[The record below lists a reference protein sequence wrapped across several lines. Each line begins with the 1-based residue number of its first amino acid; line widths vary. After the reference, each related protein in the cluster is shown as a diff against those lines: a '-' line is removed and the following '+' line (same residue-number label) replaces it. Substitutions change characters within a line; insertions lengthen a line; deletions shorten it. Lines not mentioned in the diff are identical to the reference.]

1 MERIGVMNEVK
12 TIKTY
17 PFLLNGEWKSGTSER
32 TIEIES
38 PSGAET
44 VGEVQAMTEHEVNAA
59 VTGAKDAQQNWARKS
74 FDERAQLLYAWADQ
88 LLQMKDELAGA
99 IMKEVGKG
107 LASAEKEVVRTAD
120 FIKYTAEEGKRLHG
134 ELINGG
140 SFNAG
145 SANKF
150 ALVNRNPVGVILAIS
165 PFNYPVN
172 LSAAKIAPA
181 LIGGNAV
188 VFKPATQGAISGTL
202 MMKALDMAGLPSGL
216 VNLVTGK
223 GSEIGDHLITHPLID
238 FINFTGGTKTG
249 KSISQKASM
258 VPVILELGGKDPAI
272 VLNDADL
279 DKAAADIVSGGFS
292 YSGQRCTAI
301 KRVLVQDETAD
312 ELAAKIKAKME
323 GLKVGA
329 PEDNADV
336 TPLINSE
343 ATDYVTG
350 LIDDA
355 LEKGAKLI
363 SGNDREGNLIY
374 PTLLDDV
381 TKDME
386 IAWEEPFGPVIP
398 VIRVKSVEEAIQ
410 VANESEY
417 GLQASIFTKNME
429 QAIQI
434 GNELEVGSVQINGK
448 TERGPDHFPFLGV
461 KSSGVGVQGIRKS
474 IESMTREK
482 VTVLNMTQN

>member
-1 MERIGVMNEVK
+1 MNKVES
-12 TIKTY
+12 IKAY
-17 PFLLNGEWKSGTSER
+17 PFLLNGEWKSSTSER
-32 TIEIES
+32 TIEMQS
-38 PSGAET
+38 PSGA
-44 VGEVQAMTEHEVNAA
+44 GIPGKVQAMTESEVNTAL
-59 VTGAKDAQQNWARKS
+59 TGAKDAQKEWGRKS
-74 FDERAQLLYAWADQ
+74 FDERARLLYSWADQ
-88 LLQMKDELAGA
+88 LLLMKDEIAET

-107 LASAEKEVVRTAD
+107 LASAEKEVIRTAD

-140 SFNAG
+140 SFNSG

-150 ALVNRNPVGVILAIS
+150 ALVNRNPVGVVLAIS

-172 LSAAKIAPA
+172 LAAAKIAPA
-181 LIGGNAV
+181 LIAGNAV
-188 VFKPATQGAISGTL
+188 VFKPATQGAISGTR
-202 MMKALDMAGLPSGL
+202 MIEALDKAGLPSGL

-223 GSEIGDHLITHPLID
+223 GSEIGDYLITHPLVD
-238 FINFTGGTKTG
+238 LINFTGGSDTG
-249 KSISQKASM
+249 KSISEKASM

-272 VLNDADL
+272 VLEDADL
-279 DKAAADIVSGGFS
+279 DKAASDIVSGGFS

-301 KRVLVQDETAD
+301 KRVLVIDNKAD
-312 ELAAKIKAKME
+312 KLVENIKEKME
-323 GLKVGA
+323 SLKVGA

-336 TPLINSE
+336 TPLINRK
-343 ATDYVTG
+343 ATDFVTG
-350 LIDDA
+350 LIEDA
-355 LEKGAKLI
+355 IEKGARVV
-363 SGNDREGNLIY
+363 SGNHREGNLIY
-374 PTLLDDV
+374 PTLLDCV
-381 TKDME
+381 TKNMA

-398 VIRVKSVEEAIQ
+398 VIRVESVDEAIDI
-410 VANESEY
+410 ANESQY

-429 QAIQI
+429 QAIRI

-482 VTVLNMTQN
+482 VTVLNMSQG

>member
-1 MERIGVMNEVK
+1 MNELK
-12 TIKTY
+12 TMKAY
-17 PFLLNGEWKSGTSER
+17 PFLLNGEWKDSTSEKL
-32 TIEIES
+32 IGIES
-38 PSGAET
+38 PSGNDN

-59 VTGAKDAQQNWARKS
+59 IAGANDAQQNWARKS
-74 FDERAQLLYAWADQ
+74 FAARAQLLYAWAEQ
-88 LLQMKDELAGA
+88 LLEMKDELAA
-99 IMKEVGKG
+99 TIMKEVGKG
-107 LASAEKEVVRTAD
+107 LASAEKEVIRTAD

-150 ALVNRNPVGVILAIS
+150 ALVNRNPVGVVLAIS

-181 LIGGNAV
+181 LMGGNAV
-188 VFKPATQGAISGTL
+188 VFKPATQGAIGGTL
-202 MMKALDMAGLPSGL
+202 MVEALDKAGLPSGL

-223 GSEIGDHLITHPLID
+223 GSEIGDHLITHPQID
-238 FINFTGGTKTG
+238 LINFTGGSKTG

-272 VLNDADL
+272 VLEDADL

-312 ELAAKIKAKME
+312 ALLSKIKEKME

-336 TPLINSE
+336 TPLISSK
-343 ATDYVTG
+343 AADYVTG
-350 LIDDA
+350 LIEDA
-355 LEKGAKLI
+355 LEKGAALVK
-363 SGNDREGNLIY
+363 GNHRNGNLIY
-374 PTLLDDV
+374 PTLLDGV
-381 TKDME
+381 TKDMDV
-386 IAWEEPFGPVIP
+386 AWEEPFGPVIP
-398 VIRVKSVEEAIQ
+398 VIRVKNVEEAIHI
-410 VANESEY
+410 ANESEY
-417 GLQASIFTKNME
+417 GLQASIFTRNME
-429 QAIQI
+429 KAIHI

-482 VTVLNMTQN
+482 VTVLNMTQG

>member
-1 MERIGVMNEVK
+1 MNKVEV
-12 TIKTY
+12 INAY
-17 PFLLNGEWKSGTSER
+17 PFLLNGEWKDSTSER

-44 VGEVQAMTEHEVNAA
+44 PGVQAMTESEVNAA
-59 VTGAKDAQQNWARKS
+59 VTGAKDAQKNWARKS
-74 FDERAQLLYAWADQ
+74 FAERAQLLYAWADE
-88 LLQMKDELAGA
+88 LLLMKDEIAET

-107 LASAEKEVVRTAD
+107 FASAEKEVVRTAD
-120 FIKYTAEEGKRLHG
+120 FITYTAEEGKRLHG

-140 SFNAG
+140 SFNSG

-150 ALVNRNPVGVILAIS
+150 ALVNRNPVGVVLAIS

-172 LSAAKIAPA
+172 LAAAKIAPA

-188 VFKPATQGAISGTL
+188 VFKPATQGALSGTL
-202 MMKALDMAGLPSGL
+202 MIKALDMAGLPSGL

-223 GSEIGDHLITHPLID
+223 GSEIGDHLITHPQID
-238 FINFTGGTKTG
+238 LINFTGGSETG
-249 KSISQKASM
+249 KSISQKAAM

-272 VLNDADL
+272 VLEDADL
-279 DKAAADIVSGGFS
+279 DKAAADIVSGGYS

-301 KRVLVQDETAD
+301 KRVLVQDEKAD
-312 ELAAKIKAKME
+312 ALVANIKDKMDSLKI
-323 GLKVGA
+323 GA

-336 TPLINSE
+336 TPLISSK
-343 ATDYVTG
+343 AADYVTG
-350 LIDDA
+350 LIDNA
-355 LEKGAKLI
+355 IEKGANVV
-363 SGNDREGNLIY
+363 SGNHREGNLIY
-374 PTLLDDV
+374 PTLLDGV
-381 TKDME
+381 TTDMK

-398 VIRVKSVEEAIQ
+398 VLRVKNVDEAISI
-410 VANESEY
+410 ANESEY

-434 GNELEVGSVQINGK
+434 GHELEVGSVQVNGK

-461 KSSGVGVQGIRKS
+461 KSSGVGVQGIRKG

-482 VTVLNMTQN
+482 VTVLNMTQG